1 MTPPD
6 PRRVADVALVVA
18 CVTLLFAAGA
28 LAWAWMGLRND
39 QWKPL
44 GPFPTQSV
52 DVSTTF
58 EWQVADDANTQTIPA
73 VGLAGDGNVPVEGT
87 KCYREAVTVNG
98 VVAWTVLDP
107 PGRVFETGR
116 GTAIKEPGCVTSSF
130 ENQIPGDLAAVVAEH
145 GHPFVVAITG
155 CETPTDPDRGEGA
168 TLCWSTEPFA
178 LVP

>member
-1 MTPPD
+1 MTSPD
-6 PRRVADVALVVA
+6 PRRVADAALAVA

-28 LAWAWMGLRND
+28 LVWAWVELRND

-44 GPFPTQSV
+44 GPFPTQAV
-52 DVSTTF
+52 DLPSTYAW
-58 EWQVADDANTQTIPA
+58 EAAGSSNTQEIPA
-73 VGLAGDGNVPVEGT
+73 AALTDGVFVPVSGA
-87 KCYREAVTVNG
+87 KCYKEAVTVTG

-116 GTAIKEPGCVTSSF
+116 GTAVKEPGCVTSNF
-130 ENQIPGDLAAVVAEH
+130 ENVIPDDLAELAAVH
-145 GHPFVVAITG
+145 GHPVVVAITG